1 MANIYELTGQFLQ
14 LLDMLE
20 DEEVDEQ
27 VIMDTLE
34 SVEYEIEDKAD
45 GYAKIIKA
53 LEADVDGIQKE
64 NDRLTSRK
72 KTYENRI
79 KWLKQNLEMC
89 MRATGKQ
96 KFTTDLFSFNIQK
109 NGGKRKLTIDVDV
122 DNIPEEYRIKQPDA
136 VNGDKLREYLK
147 ENGLEGQ
154 DGSLNCEWCH
164 LDATGRE
171 FENQITNLDFWNA
184 LNRAVS
190 ETQKAKERR
199 ISCRS

>member
-1 MANIYELTGQFLQ
+1 MKLYELTEEFLQ
-14 LLDMLE
+14 VLNMLE
-20 DEEVDEQ
+20 DEDVDEQ
-27 VIMDTLE
+27 IIQDTLE
-34 SVEYEIEDKAD
+34 SIESEIEDKAD
-45 GYAKIIKA
+45 GYAKIIKT

-64 NDRLTSRK
+64 NDRLTARK

-89 MRATGKQ
+89 MRVTGKK

-122 DNIPEEYRIKQPDA
+122 ENIPEEYRIKQPDA

-164 LDATGRE
+164 LEPQGE
-171 FENQITNLDFWNA
+171 SL
-184 LNRAVS
+184 
-190 ETQKAKERR
+190 R
-199 ISCRS
+199 IR

>member
-1 MANIYELTGQFLQ
+1 MECC
-14 LLDMLE
+14 LLY
-20 DEEVDEQ
+20 
-27 VIMDTLE
+27 T
-34 SVEYEIEDKAD
+34 SIEDKAD

-89 MRATGKQ
+89 MRATGKK

-109 NGGKRKLTIDVDV
+109 NGGKRKLTIDVNV
-122 DNIPEEYRIKQPDA
+122 ENIPEEYRIKHPDT

-164 LDATGRE
+164 LEPQGE
-171 FENQITNLDFWNA
+171 SL
-184 LNRAVS
+184 
-190 ETQKAKERR
+190 R
-199 ISCRS
+199 IR

>member
-1 MANIYELTGQFLQ
+1 MSSIYELTGEFLQ

-34 SVEYEIEDKAD
+34 SVECEIEDKAD
-45 GYAKIIKA
+45 GYAKIIKS

-64 NDRLTSRK
+64 NDRLAARR

-89 MRATGKQ
+89 MRATGKK

-122 DNIPEEYRIKQPDA
+122 EKIPEEYRIKQPDA

-147 ENGLEGQ
+147 DNGLEGQ

-164 LDATGRE
+164 LEPQGE
-171 FENQITNLDFWNA
+171 SL
-184 LNRAVS
+184 
-190 ETQKAKERR
+190 R
-199 ISCRS
+199 IR

>member
-34 SVEYEIEDKAD
+34 SVDYEIEDNAD

-89 MRATGKQ
+89 MRATGKK

-122 DNIPEEYRIKQPDA
+122 ENIPEEYRIKQPDA

-147 ENGLEGQ
+147 ENGFEGQ

-164 LDATGRE
+164 LEPQGE
-171 FENQITNLDFWNA
+171 SL
-184 LNRAVS
+184 
-190 ETQKAKERR
+190 R
-199 ISCRS
+199 IR

>member
-1 MANIYELTGQFLQ
+1 MKLYELTEEFLQ
-14 LLDMLE
+14 VLNMLE
-20 DEEVDEQ
+20 DEDIDEQ
-27 VIMDTLE
+27 MIQDTLE
-34 SVEYEIEDKAD
+34 SIESEIEDKAD
-45 GYAKIIKA
+45 GYAKIIKT

-64 NDRLTSRK
+64 NDRLTARK

-79 KWLKQNLEMC
+79 KWLKENLEIC
-89 MRATGKQ
+89 MRATGKK

-122 DNIPEEYRIKQPDA
+122 ENIPEEYRIKQPDA

-164 LDATGRE
+164 LEPQGE
-171 FENQITNLDFWNA
+171 SL
-184 LNRAVS
+184 
-190 ETQKAKERR
+190 R
-199 ISCRS
+199 IR

>member
-1 MANIYELTGQFLQ
+1 MSSIYELTGEFLQ

-53 LEADVDGIQKE
+53 LESDVDGIQKE
-64 NDRLTSRK
+64 NDRLSARK

-89 MRATGKQ
+89 MRATGKK

-122 DNIPEEYRIKQPDA
+122 ENIPEEYRIKQPDA

-147 ENGLEGQ
+147 EKGLEGQ

-164 LDATGRE
+164 LEPQGE
-171 FENQITNLDFWNA
+171 SL
-184 LNRAVS
+184 
-190 ETQKAKERR
+190 R
-199 ISCRS
+199 IR

>member
-1 MANIYELTGQFLQ
+1 MSSIYELTGEFLQ

-34 SVEYEIEDKAD
+34 SVECEIEDKAD
-45 GYAKIIKA
+45 GYAKIIKS

-64 NDRLTSRK
+64 NDRLVARR

-89 MRATGKQ
+89 MRATGKK

-122 DNIPEEYRIKQPDA
+122 EKIPEEYRIKQPDA

-147 ENGLEGQ
+147 DNGLEGQ

-164 LDATGRE
+164 LEPQGE
-171 FENQITNLDFWNA
+171 SL
-184 LNRAVS
+184 
-190 ETQKAKERR
+190 R
-199 ISCRS
+199 IR